1 MTLGTADRVAPGDLK
16 MTSKHI
22 LYVHGQSTGTGRA
35 EFSWSLPPLLLLL
48 VLVSSVALVGYR
60 GRSESGVSASTYGEE
75 TTTCY
80 EDWDIG
86 ILPRVFFPWI
96 NYLVASME

>member
-35 EFSWSLPPLLLLL
+35 EFSWPPLL
-48 VLVSSVALVGYR
+48 VFVSSVALVEYR
-60 GRSESGVSASTYGEE
+60 GRLESGVYAGSSGE
-75 TTTCY
+75 
-80 EDWDIG
+80 
-86 ILPRVFFPWI
+86 
-96 NYLVASME
+96 